1 MTTEAAS
8 AMATVHLPTNLHPFA
23 GDQTQVGAPGSTLRQ
38 VFAAL
43 DREWPDL
50 VSQIIE
56 GGDVLPQFAIAID
69 GTVVEGGLGA
79 SVGPETEIYVIASIG
94 GGVDQPPAS
103 ATRLISFDIDG
114 TLEVGEP
121 PGEITLTTVRRAHAL
136 GIVVGSCSDRPIS
149 YQQKLWADHDVPMQ
163 FVVLK
168 QNLLHVRASFPDAA
182 HYLHIGDTPV
192 DRQMAKEADFDFL
205 HSLDDAVAG
214 VLAEL
219 IGD

>member
-1 MTTEAAS
+1 
-8 AMATVHLPTNLHPFA
+8 MATVHLPANLRPFA
-23 GDQTQVGAPGSTLRQ
+23 GDQTQLAAPGSTLRQ

-43 DREWPDL
+43 DREWPEL
-50 VSQIIE
+50 SAQMIE
-56 GGDVLPQFAIAID
+56 DGSLLPQFAIAID

-79 SVGPETEIYVIASIG
+79 SVGPQTEIYVIAAIG
-94 GGVDQPPAS
+94 GGADRPPAA

-121 PGEITLTTVRRAHAL
+121 PGEITLATVRRAHAL

-168 QNLLHVRASFPDAA
+168 QNLMDVRASFPDAA

-192 DRQMAKEADFDFL
+192 DRQMAKEANFDFL
-205 HSLDDAVAG
+205 HVLDGPEARL
-214 VLAEL
+214 LAEL
-219 IGD
+219 NGQ